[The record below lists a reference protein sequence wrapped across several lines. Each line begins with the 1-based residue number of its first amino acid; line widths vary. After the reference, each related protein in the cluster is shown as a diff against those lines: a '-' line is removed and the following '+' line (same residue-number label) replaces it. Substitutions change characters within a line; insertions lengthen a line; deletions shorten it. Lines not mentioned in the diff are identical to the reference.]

1 MTRAHKRLAVGCL
14 LAGVCSFVAGHTL
27 GAETRVLIVAGLGG
41 EPGYEIQFQR
51 HANASAKRLRE
62 VANDVTLLLGEMA
75 GRDAVRSALIDINRR
90 TAADD
95 ALVLMLIGHG
105 SYDGEHFRF
114 NVPGPDFTAVDLAGW
129 LEPVAAKRQLV
140 VVTGSASGAVQAPL
154 VHAGRTVITATR
166 SGQERNATVF
176 ARYFSEALGA
186 NAADVDKDQRITG
199 QEAFSYA
206 SREVEG
212 YYASQQEMATEH
224 PLSEGP
230 EAATVLA
237 RLESLPAFEL
247 FVTPGYARLEALE
260 QDIAALRAD
269 KSSYAQADY
278 YAELQRLLLELV
290 VVESQLEEV
299 TGEGNP

>member
-1 MTRAHKRLAVGCL
+1 MTSARKRSIVGCL
-14 LAGVCSFVAGHTL
+14 LVGVCSFVASNTL
-27 GAETRVLIVAGLGG
+27 SAETRALIVAGLGG
-41 EPGYEIQFQR
+41 EPNYEIQFQR
-51 HANASAKRLRE
+51 HAKTSAKRLRE
-62 VANDVTLLLGEMA
+62 VATDVTLLLGETVN
-75 GRDAVRSALIDINRR
+75 RDAVQSALADINQR

-95 ALVLMLIGHG
+95 ALVVMLVGHG

-129 LEPVAAKRQLV
+129 LEPVTAKRQLV

-154 VHAGRTVITATR
+154 AHAGRTVITATR
-166 SGQERNATVF
+166 SGQERNATIF

-186 NAADVDKDQRITG
+186 NAADVDKDQRITA
-199 QEAFSYA
+199 QEAFTYA
-206 SREVEG
+206 SQEVEG

-224 PLSEGP
+224 ALSEGP

-237 RLESLPAFEL
+237 RLETLPAFEL
-247 FVTPGYARLEALE
+247 FASPGYARLEALE

-269 KSSYAQADY
+269 KGSYAQADY

-290 VVESQLEEV
+290 VEQSQLEEV
-299 TGEGNP
+299 TGEGTP